1 MELLLQELSLVGATL
16 KVTQMLQHFEHVAP
30 IFVEAVNVWIKD
42 YGMKSIVGELLR

>member
-1 MELLLQELSLVGATL
+1 MALSGLPLLADATL

-30 IFVEAVNVWIKD
+30 VFVEAVNIWIKE